1 MTVPHRVSKSQHPA
15 NSYYRTHFSR
25 MHTSTIDTPQDT
37 TAHPKRLAT
46 TPLRPCALFAS
57 MGLFTSYPGKALW
70 VISAI
75 FVVLCKLPILGVY
88 YAVKRPHPKWTLRQS
103 LMNNLMRA
111 FLYHSAVVRAKT
123 PLTLVPGSEGERF
136 IQIPPVGD
144 QHLRGILDDKTLRP
158 VTTGGTWYPTLPPK
172 EYKGNIILHFHGGG
186 YAIGEGRDTDAA
198 YAGKTLTENTAPYAL
213 FVQYRLASN
222 EQGRFPAALQDA
234 LSSYTYLLLQGHV
247 ATNIVISGDSAGG
260 HVALSL
266 LRYLSTENVSLPPP
280 RALLLWS
287 AAIDL
292 EAAKD
297 PSSVNESKYYATD
310 YLDGTFSSWGAS
322 RFTAGLELSDD
333 AMRAYIVHLGYPF
346 RAASPVW
353 ICVGSLEIL
362 GPEGLRI
369 AEELQE
375 KGSVVE
381 THIVSH
387 APHDVLFVGNILGF
401 ESEAIG
407 AAKLAG
413 RFIDAFPTA

>member
-1 MTVPHRVSKSQHPA
+1 
-15 NSYYRTHFSR
+15 
-25 MHTSTIDTPQDT
+25 
-37 TAHPKRLAT
+37 
-46 TPLRPCALFAS
+46 

-70 VISAI
+70 VLSAI
-75 FVVLCKLPILGVY
+75 LVVLSKLPILSVY
-88 YAVKRPHPKWTLRQS
+88 YAVKRPNQKWTLRQS
-103 LMNNLMRA
+103 LMNNLMRT

-123 PLTLVPGSEGERF
+123 PLTLEPGSEGWRF
-136 IQIPPVGD
+136 MRIPPAED
-144 QHLRGILDDKTLRP
+144 QHLRGILDDKTVRP
-158 VTTGGTWYPTLPPK
+158 VMTGGTWYPTPPPK
-172 EYKGNIILHFHGGG
+172 GYKGKVILHFHGGG
-186 YAIGEGRDTDAA
+186 YAIGEGRDIDAA

-222 EQGRFPAALQDA
+222 NKGRFPAALQDA
-234 LSSYTYLLLQGHV
+234 LSSYTYLLLQGH
-247 ATNIVISGDSAGG
+247 AAANIVISGDSAGG

-266 LRYLSTENVSLPPP
+266 LRYLSTENVSIPPP

-297 PSSVNESKYYATD
+297 PSSVNESKYYDTD

-322 RFTAGLELSDD
+322 RFTAGLDLSDS
-333 AMRAYIVHLGYPF
+333 ALRAYVVQLGYPF

-369 AEELQE
+369 AAELQE

-381 THIVSH
+381 THSILH

-401 ESEAIG
+401 ESEAVQ

-413 RFIDAFPTA
+413 LFIDNVA

>member
-1 MTVPHRVSKSQHPA
+1 
-15 NSYYRTHFSR
+15 
-25 MHTSTIDTPQDT
+25 
-37 TAHPKRLAT
+37 
-46 TPLRPCALFAS
+46 

-70 VISAI
+70 VLGAI
-75 FVVLCKLPILGVY
+75 FVVLSKLPILSVY
-88 YAVKRPHPKWTLRQS
+88 YAVKRPDPKWTLRQS

-123 PLTLVPGSEGERF
+123 PLTLEPGSEGERF
-136 IQIPPVGD
+136 MRIPPAED
-144 QHLRGILDDKTLRP
+144 QYLRGILDDKTVRP
-158 VTTGGTWYPTLPPK
+158 VTTGGTWYPTPPPK
-172 EYKGNIILHFHGGG
+172 EYKGKVILHFHGGG
-186 YAIGEGRDTDAA
+186 YAIGEGRATDAA

-222 EQGRFPAALQDA
+222 DQGRFPAALQDA
-234 LSSYTYLLLQGHV
+234 LSSYTYLLSQGYV
-247 ATNIVISGDSAGG
+247 AENIVISGDSAGG

-266 LRYLSTENVSLPPP
+266 LRYLSTENVSIPPP

-287 AAIDL
+287 AAVDL

-297 PSSVNESKYYATD
+297 PLSVNQSRFYATD

-322 RFTAGLELSDD
+322 SFTAGLNLSDS
-333 AMRAYIVHLGYPF
+333 ALRAYVVQLGYPF
-346 RAASPVW
+346 RAISPIW

-369 AEELQE
+369 GEELRE
-375 KGSVVE
+375 KGSMVE
-381 THIVSH
+381 THSISQ

-401 ESEAIG
+401 EGEAVH

-413 RFIDAFPTA
+413 LFIENVA